1 MEKEI
6 ASWARIKKDQ
16 ILSKK
21 LHHKTYRDAL
31 SALQT
36 ELAYSDVGEVIVLT
50 GPSRAGKTSL
60 LKRLAREYLD
70 ASGGDPMSEN
80 PFVYVLALNRAQEG
94 RFSSKAFY
102 ADLLRALEHP
112 AYSTSAEN
120 ASIRK
125 ANLDRVDRRNT
136 PDLMAACEHAL
147 RYLRT
152 RFLAIDEAQHI
163 EWHGKSAHVRTAILD
178 SFKSFSASAEV
189 TLVLAGAYPI
199 VRMLRSSNHMVGRS
213 SIVEF
218 TPYGVTEE
226 DAFEFLKVLEWYSQG
241 VRFESGV
248 TSLSDWAEYIYTYSL
263 GVVGAVGRWLRSA
276 LARMEKEG
284 DTALAWR
291 HMDIAR
297 RNDGDLKAIAAE
309 IELGAELLNKT
320 PEKRPVDWKK
330 VKASEKSKRGRKPFE
345 IRNRVYKKM
354 IDE

>member
-1 MEKEI
+1 MKMKPGN
-6 ASWARIKKDQ
+6 WARIKKDQ
-16 ILSKK
+16 ILTKK

-36 ELAYSDVGEVIVLT
+36 ELAYSDIGEVIVLT

-70 ASGGDPMSEN
+70 ASGGNPMSEN

-112 AYSTSAEN
+112 AYSTSLEN
-120 ASIRK
+120 ALIRK
-125 ANLDRVDRRNT
+125 ANVDRVDRRNT
-136 PDLMAACEHAL
+136 SDLMAACEHAL
-147 RYLRT
+147 RHLRT

-163 EWHGKSAHVRTAILD
+163 EWHGRSAHVRTAILD
-178 SFKSFSASAEV
+178 SFKSFAASAGV
-189 TLVLAGAYPI
+189 TLVLSGAYPI

-213 SIVEF
+213 SIVELE
-218 TPYGVTEE
+218 PYGVTKEG
-226 DAFEFLKVLEWYSQG
+226 AVEFLKVLEWYSKG
-241 VRFESGV
+241 ITFESGV

-276 LARMEKEG
+276 LAKMEVEG
-284 DTALAWR
+284 AKALAWR
-291 HMDIAR
+291 HMDAAR

-309 IELGAELLNKT
+309 IELGAELLSKT
-320 PEKRPVDWKK
+320 PEERPVDWQKIK
-330 VKASEKSKRGRKPFE
+330 ETEKFKRGLKPFE
-345 IRNRVYKKM
+345 IKNRVYKRE